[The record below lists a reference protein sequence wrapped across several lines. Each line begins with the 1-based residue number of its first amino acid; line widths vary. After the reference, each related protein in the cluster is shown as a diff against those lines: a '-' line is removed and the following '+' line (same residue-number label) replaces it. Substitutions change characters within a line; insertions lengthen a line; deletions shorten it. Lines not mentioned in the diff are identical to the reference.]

1 MSTDDFLNFS
11 VILVI
16 KNGILMLVSYL
27 LIILFISYSLRTVIE
42 ALKSR

>member
-42 ALKSR
+42 DLKNR